1 MSPGDSD
8 NLILTGFMGTGKTA
22 AGRVLARRLGR
33 AFIDMDAVIEERA
46 GKSIARIFSE
56 EGEAAFRRME
66 TDLCREL
73 AAGRSRVIAT
83 GGGAL
88 IPEENLAIMQAGG
101 PVICL
106 TASIEVI
113 LRRLAAAQDRPLLD
127 TPDRR
132 AQIAALLAER
142 AEAYGRI
149 PLRIDTTDLRVD
161 QVVKQVLS
169 AVQRPRPIR
178 TLAVKHPGGAYP
190 VHLGRG
196 LLARA
201 GLLLR
206 DLEMGGSAALVTNP
220 TVERLHAGVVIESLE
235 RVGFEVIRCT
245 VPDGEAHK
253 TLESV
258 RGLYDGFIR
267 AGLDRSSPVVAL
279 GGGVIGDMAGFAAA
293 TYLRGVPLVQM
304 PTSLLAMV
312 DASVGGKVAVDHPRG
327 KNLIGAFKQP
337 AAVLVDADALA
348 TLPPVDLT
356 GGLAEVV
363 KAGVIGDPML
373 FEQIEQHGPAPLSWI
388 IERAI
393 RVKRAVVEADPY
405 ERGQRAALNLGHT
418 FGHALELLSGYALP
432 HGQGVSIGLA
442 AAARLS
448 ARMGLCDPALSH
460 RITGVLERLGL
471 ATTYRDHTPAQVWE
485 AMAADKKRRGTKLR
499 FVLPRALGD
508 VIVTDDVVQNDVLEV
523 LASLREA

>member
-8 NLILTGFMGTGKTA
+8 NLILTGFMGAGKTA
-22 AGRVLARRLGR
+22 AGRELARRLGR
-33 AFIDMDAVIEERA
+33 AFIDMDAAIEERA
-46 GKSIARIFSE
+46 GKPIARIFGQ
-56 EGEAAFRRME
+56 EGEAAFRRLE
-66 TDLCREL
+66 ADLCREL

-88 IPEENLAIMQAGG
+88 IPEENLAIMRASG

-106 TASIEVI
+106 SASIEAI
-113 LRRLAAAQDRPLLD
+113 LRRLAEAQDRPLLD
-127 TPDRR
+127 GPDRQAR
-132 AQIAALLAER
+132 IAALLAER
-142 AEAYGRI
+142 AAAYARI
-149 PLRIDTTDLRVD
+149 PLQIDTTGLSVD
-161 QVVKQVLS
+161 QVVKKVLV
-169 AVQRPRPIR
+169 AMQAPAPAQ
-178 TLAVKHPGGAYP
+178 TLPVIHPGGAYP
-190 VHLGRG
+190 VILGRG
-196 LLARA
+196 LLARS

-220 TVERLHAGVVIESLE
+220 TVEALHAGPVTESLE
-235 RVGFEVIRCT
+235 GAGFRVALCT

-253 TLESV
+253 TLDTV
-258 RGLYDGFIR
+258 RGLYDDFIR

-312 DASVGGKVAVDHPRG
+312 DASVGGKVAVDHPGG

-348 TLPPVDLT
+348 TLPPVELA

-363 KAGVIGDPML
+363 KAGIIGDAAL
-373 FEQIEQHGPAPLSWI
+373 FAQIEQHGPAPLPWI

-405 ERGQRAALNLGHT
+405 ERGRRAALNLGHT
-418 FGHALELLSGYALP
+418 FGHALELLSGYTLP

-442 AAARLS
+442 AAARLA
-448 ARMGLCDPALSH
+448 ARMGLCDPALAR
-460 RITGVLERLGL
+460 RIAGVLARLGL
-471 ATTYRDHTPAQVWE
+471 PTTYRDHTPAQVWQ
-485 AMAADKKRRGTKLR
+485 AMATDKKRRGQKLR
-499 FVLPRALGD
+499 FVLPHALGD
-508 VIVTDDVVQNDVLEV
+508 VIVTDEVEKNGVLEI
-523 LASLREA
+523 LESLREA